1 MTALQT
7 TIPAN
12 IVPLRPNSQAL
23 VQASPSATTLTRL
36 LHWSESWRDEPGVL
50 LPDIP
55 AELIEALPTA
65 LDMAR
70 QNLEPGDPGEV
81 MAALSTLASRRGF
94 PLPDGLALEMDV
106 EALANLPRDLW
117 RKAFRAVWEGFAYR
131 RMPEVPDFG
140 AHIADELAERRAR
153 LDRLQ
158 GMQLRLETIRLREQW
173 DAESRRRR
181 RPCP

>member
-1 MTALQT
+1 MATMADRAQRQAAPAPLPSPKPPTRTRAMTALQT

-12 IVPLRPNSQAL
+12 IVPLRLNSQAL

-106 EALANLPRDLW
+106 EALARCLPTGIHLLDAL
-117 RKAFRAVWEGFAYR
+117 GQ
-131 RMPEVPDFG
+131 PD
-140 AHIADELAERRAR
+140 
-153 LDRLQ
+153 
-158 GMQLRLETIRLREQW
+158 
-173 DAESRRRR
+173 
-181 RPCP
+181 